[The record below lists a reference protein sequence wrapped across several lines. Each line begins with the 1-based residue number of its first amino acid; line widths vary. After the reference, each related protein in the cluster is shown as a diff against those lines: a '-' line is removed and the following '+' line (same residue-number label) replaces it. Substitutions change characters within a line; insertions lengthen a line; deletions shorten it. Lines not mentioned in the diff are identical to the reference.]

1 MNQEQRILSDFEKL
15 SILNRLCKIKN
26 LSPRKNRTNN
36 PYYSNSS
43 SKMNKYQTVYLQKT
57 NPSSFIP
64 LKVRIIKKQRDL
76 NSLSPNSFL
85 NSNLDYNNKSFDQIN
100 ELKNSLGNP
109 KYARN
114 MMINQDL
121 RKMNNSYDHR
131 NRLRYILNSNNK
143 KRRSRSYNY
152 LPINEFNYVNKYNTF
167 GTNSNQSNN
176 INNEINLDLDNLTYI
191 EGHLN
196 DIISALNSNKNIFEI
211 NAKNECFQFLKYYK
225 RCSLFNKFPSFFTSD
240 KNQLII
246 KSAFNLHLFIVLI
259 TYNLS
264 SNQIMMNKLI
274 SLLEKIY
281 FLLKINFFLIV
292 HQIESFNSELNNDI
306 HFKTCH
312 FFLDKRGFKYINEND
327 KINIINNNCISIAN
341 DIKIMLNLF
350 QAMNS
355 KHFFDLRNIFLNI
368 SRISEQEIY
377 NYFYTSLSLDDDSI
391 NIYNNNKITLQKE
404 QEEDEKFI
412 DNIIFLYKLNKA
424 IPPFLDYKPKK
435 KYTVVLD
442 LEDTL
447 LNIKLTDTGKLILNL
462 RPGLI
467 SFLTGIK
474 PYYEII
480 SFSKFSKSYSHTI
493 INYIQQ
499 GRKLFDVNLYRE
511 HCALIGKKFIKDISR
526 IGRDMKRIIMIDDL
540 PANLEKFKSNGIL
553 ILPYEG
559 EEQSNDRV
567 LYELKKLLIL
577 FYKLGYDDIRFALK
591 QYQDDITEKITY
603 GINQ

>member
-1 MNQEQRILSDFEKL
+1 
-15 SILNRLCKIKN
+15 
-26 LSPRKNRTNN
+26 
-36 PYYSNSS
+36 
-43 SKMNKYQTVYLQKT
+43 
-57 NPSSFIP
+57 
-64 LKVRIIKKQRDL
+64 
-76 NSLSPNSFL
+76 
-85 NSNLDYNNKSFDQIN
+85 
-100 ELKNSLGNP
+100 
-109 KYARN
+109 
-114 MMINQDL
+114 
-121 RKMNNSYDHR
+121 
-131 NRLRYILNSNNK
+131 
-143 KRRSRSYNY
+143 
-152 LPINEFNYVNKYNTF
+152 
-167 GTNSNQSNN
+167 
-176 INNEINLDLDNLTYI
+176 
-191 EGHLN
+191 
-196 DIISALNSNKNIFEI
+196 
-211 NAKNECFQFLKYYK
+211 
-225 RCSLFNKFPSFFTSD
+225 
-240 KNQLII
+240 
-246 KSAFNLHLFIVLI
+246 
-259 TYNLS
+259 
-264 SNQIMMNKLI
+264 
-274 SLLEKIY
+274 
-281 FLLKINFFLIV
+281 
-292 HQIESFNSELNNDI
+292 
-306 HFKTCH
+306 
-312 FFLDKRGFKYINEND
+312 
-327 KINIINNNCISIAN
+327 
-341 DIKIMLNLF
+341 MLNLF

-368 SRISEQEIY
+368 SRITEQEIY

-391 NIYNNNKITLQKE
+391 NINYNNKITLQKE

-412 DNIIFLYKLNKA
+412 ENIIFSYKLNKA
-424 IPPFLDYKPKK
+424 IPPFLDYKHKK

-447 LNIKLTDTGKLILNL
+447 LNIKLTETGKLILNL

-499 GRKLFDVNLYRE
+499 GRKVFDVNLYRE

-540 PANLEKFKSNGIL
+540 PANLGKFKSNGIL